1 MAHIGTWK
9 GQGVWSVLLKYRGRK
24 LYWKRMMTRKTR
36 CLCVSGPDS
45 AAAARPERCK
55 GWSIGSALHM
65 HPEHPV
71 HRYMHPM
78 HHYMHHTCTV
88 CTCKATTVQ
97 CCLAP
102 VSLLVV
108 VLSRAAI
115 WCQRWTRRICIW
127 CTIHYL
133 EMQYLV
139 QRDKGCELRHKGSVS
154 PMAAAVRRWANTRVH
169 HPVATFAHVL
179 ILSAEQDWQYL
190 YMGSDSTDA

>member
-1 MAHIGTWK
+1 
-9 GQGVWSVLLKYRGRK
+9 
-24 LYWKRMMTRKTR
+24 MTRRTR

-65 HPEHPV
+65 HPMHSE
-71 HRYMHPM
+71 HPM
-78 HHYMHHTCTV
+78 HHYMHHTCTIH
-88 CTCKATTVQ
+88 ALYMHMQ
-97 CCLAP
+97 CHHCAVL
-102 VSLLVV
+102 SGSRLSLVV

-115 WCQRWTRRICIW
+115 WCVGPVRICIW

-154 PMAAAVRRWANTRVH
+154 PMAAAVRRWANIRASPPCCYVRPCINFVSRTGLAIFIYGIR
-169 HPVATFAHVL
+169 L
-179 ILSAEQDWQYL
+179 NRCIIYCS
-190 YMGSDSTDA
+190 G

>member
-1 MAHIGTWK
+1 M
-9 GQGVWSVLLKYRGRK
+9 R
-24 LYWKRMMTRKTR
+24 TRKTK

-65 HPEHPV
+65 HP
-71 HRYMHPM
+71 MHPM
-78 HHYMHHTCTV
+78 HHYMHPEHPMHPICT
-88 CTCKATTVQ
+88 
-97 CCLAP
+97 
-102 VSLLVV
+102 LVHMQGHHCA
-108 VLSRAAI
+108 VLSGSRLSFGGCAQPSGYLVPALDPS
-115 WCQRWTRRICIW
+115 RICIW

-154 PMAAAVRRWANTRVH
+154 PMAAAVRRWANIRVQ

-190 YMGSDSTDA
+190 YMGSASTHA